1 MYLEDNKT
9 RVKICGI
16 TRLED
21 ARFASGALVD
31 YLGFIF
37 VEESPRYV
45 NPEIASEIIS
55 WVEGPKCVG
64 VFANKKPSEINAI
77 ALESGLHYVQLH
89 GEETPEDC
97 FNINLPVIKTFKIK
111 QGMLQNDVIQLI
123 KPYRDVVDF
132 FLFDT
137 WHIAQLGGTGETF
150 SWEILNGLNEDYPFF
165 LAGGISPENAKE
177 AVKQVN
183 PYALDISS
191 SLETEPGKKDLDR
204 IQDLM
209 DEMQDIWE
217 MIDNGE
223 I

>member
-1 MYLEDNKT
+1 MYLEDNRT
-9 RVKICGI
+9 RVKVCGI

-45 NPEIASEIIS
+45 TPEDAGEIIG

-64 VFANKKPSEINAI
+64 VFANKKPGEINAI
-77 ALESGLHYVQLH
+77 ALDSGIHYVQLH
-89 GEETPEDC
+89 GDETPEDC
-97 FNINLPVIKTFKIK
+97 FNINLPVIKAFRIK
-111 QGMLQNDVIQLI
+111 SGMSQDEIIEMI

-137 WHIAQLGGTGETF
+137 WHESQLGGTGKSF
-150 SWEILNGLNEDYPFF
+150 DWSVLDGLNEDYPFF

-177 AVKQVN
+177 AVMAAK
-183 PYALDISS
+183 PYALDVSS
-191 SLETEPGKKDLDR
+191 SLETEPGKKDFDR

-209 DEMQDIWE
+209 DEMQDIWD
-217 MIDNGE
+217 MIEDGD

>member
-1 MYLEDNKT
+1 MYLEDNRT
-9 RVKICGI
+9 RVKVCGI

-45 NPEIASEIIS
+45 KPEDAAEIIG

-64 VFANKKPSEINAI
+64 VFANKKPGEVNAI
-77 ALESGLHYVQLH
+77 ALESGIHYVQLH

-97 FNINLPVIKTFKIK
+97 FNINLPVIKAFRIK
-111 QGMLQNDVIQLI
+111 PDMTQDDIIAMI
-123 KPYRDVVDF
+123 KPYRDVVDYV
-132 FLFDT
+132 LFDT
-137 WHIAQLGGTGETF
+137 WHASKLGGTGDVFDWTVLDG
-150 SWEILNGLNEDYPFF
+150 INEEYPFF
-165 LAGGISPENAKE
+165 LAGGISPENAKK
-177 AVKQVN
+177 AVGASK
-183 PYALDISS
+183 PYALDLSS
-191 SLETEPGKKDLDR
+191 SLETEPGVKDFDR

-209 DEMQDIWE
+209 DEMQEIWE
-217 MIDNGE
+217 LLEDGE